1 MTKLFIYLLKITQFS
16 IKNELIFIL
25 GDQRTPNADWDF
37 ESSKKWVAKNI
48 WLISK
53 ATDWID

>member
-25 GDQRTPNADWDF
+25 GAQRTPNAD
-37 ESSKKWVAKNI
+37 
-48 WLISK
+48 
-53 ATDWID
+53 